1 MKIVRTVRL
10 WMKEGTSDKVYEV
23 DLVDLESDAV
33 ARFLVN
39 FRYGRRGASLREGAK
54 TPAPV
59 ARDAGEQI
67 FESVVVSKI
76 NEGYRRMDAPAGP
89 SAGADPA
96 TVAYSGREVALFAK
110 LVLCF
115 RE

>member
-10 WMKEGTSDKVYEV
+10 WMKEGTPDKVYEV
-23 DLVDLESDAV
+23 DLVDLESGAA

-59 ARDAGEQI
+59 TRDAAEQI
-67 FESVVVSKI
+67 FESVVVSKV
-76 NEGYRRMDAPAGP
+76 NDGYRRMDAPAGP
-89 SAGADPA
+89 PPGGATP
-96 TVAYSGREVALFAK
+96 SRRSRL
-110 LVLCF
+110 
-115 RE
+115 

>member
-23 DLVDLESDAV
+23 DLVDLESGAD

-54 TPAPV
+54 TSAPV
-59 ARDAGEQI
+59 ALDAAEQI

-76 NEGYRRMDAPAGP
+76 NDGYRRMDMAGVSAASV
-89 SAGADPA
+89 SAGA
-96 TVAYSGREVALFAK
+96 SGWAGSAA
-110 LVLCF
+110 
-115 RE
+115 